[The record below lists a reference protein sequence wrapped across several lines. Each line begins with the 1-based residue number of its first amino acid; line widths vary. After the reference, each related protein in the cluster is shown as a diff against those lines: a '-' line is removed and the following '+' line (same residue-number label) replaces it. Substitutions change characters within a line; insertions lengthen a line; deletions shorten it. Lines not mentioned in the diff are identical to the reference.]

1 MRDFHRVEHGHQ
13 VGSACCF
20 REVTQYAIAGGNCL
34 LVAIIKAESMLWME
48 DSVKECWSQ
57 QSRFL
62 DMPEVAIS
70 HIMEFTNRRA
80 ISIKIDPVYCNGI

>member
-1 MRDFHRVEHGHQ
+1 MQDFHRIEHGRHI
-13 VGSACCF
+13 GSTGCF
-20 REVTQYAIAGGNCL
+20 REVHQYAIAGGNGL
-34 LVAIIKAESMLWME
+34 LVATIEVERVLWVK

-70 HIMEFTNRRA
+70 HIMEFTDRRA
-80 ISIKIDPVYCNGI
+80 IRIKIDPVTCNGA